1 MSYNNDDNDLSVS
14 LSDDDD
20 NDNSRL
26 LKVQLYDTKGSYTIL
41 EAYPGTKAS
50 DILDAIINKIDL
62 TPEESTY
69 YTLILVH
76 SRLYQGSITP
86 LSRYHCLKTLRSD
99 DDVWETLN
107 YVISKQASKYDK
119 LEGFG
124 ASKVH
129 NRWFFKDIRT
139 TPVDMG
145 DDVSGNSSSD
155 EEESISLSE
164 MSYLRQGERR
174 GYLLRRSNRD
184 PNLWRKRYCVLTD
197 KLWCMD
203 VKRLYPRSRCI
214 KIGASTIV
222 TDRTPSLDY
231 PNCLVI
237 HDTGSTNFLRAS
249 TTLEQHNWQDDIY
262 QRYYYDYYSY

>member
-1 MSYNNDDNDLSVS
+1 MDNYDNDDNDISLS
-14 LSDDDD
+14 LSDDD
-20 NDNSRL
+20 NDNNSSRL

-76 SRLYQGSITP
+76 SRFYQSSSSSSSI
-86 LSRYHCLKTLRSD
+86 SKYHCLKTLRST

-107 YVISKQASKYDK
+107 HVISKQSLRYDK
-119 LEGFG
+119 LEGYE
-124 ASKVH
+124 ATKVY
-129 NRWFFKDIRT
+129 NRWFFKDIRS

-145 DDVSGNSSSD
+145 DNVSGNSSSD
-155 EEESISLSE
+155 DEESISLSE

-214 KIGASTIV
+214 KITSTTII
-222 TDRTPSLDY
+222 TDRTPSLEY
-231 PNCLVI
+231 PNCLVL
-237 HDTGSTNFLRAS
+237 HDTGNTNFFRAS
-249 TTLEQHNWQDDIY
+249 SLLEQQQWQDDIH
-262 QRYYYDYYSY
+262 QR